1 MTPHAPRLRRGV
13 GLTGVVMF
21 GAGTAIGVSIFS
33 VLQPA
38 AQVAGS
44 GLLIAIALGIVPMLL
59 FATVYAW
66 MASAVPVSGASYEWP
81 RRYLGPFAGFAI
93 AWLRILSNVGALVVL
108 ARVLVNYLG
117 MAIDLPATPIVAAA
131 LTLVFALNF
140 VGVAVAARAQTALML
155 LLIAVL
161 ALFVATGAPRAAA
174 ATIGPLLA
182 GGGAAILAA
191 VPLLISLFLGIES
204 AVEIGD
210 EVREPQ
216 RTIPLGIAIA
226 VLVTALVYGAVAA
239 TALGL
244 IGPAALAA
252 SQAPLLDAARVPLG
266 AAALPVIVGAATV
279 SILKTMNA
287 TALTFSRSIY
297 AMGLSRAFPPAL
309 AAVHP
314 RFGTP
319 HRAILFCY
327 ACAMAGLLMPSSL
340 VFLLLAVNVPTMLKY
355 LACSLCA
362 IRVAGA
368 GGEVARGARL
378 RFPPRLVV
386 VAGWGAVIAATGII
400 LAGIGAD
407 ARPYLLVAGWLC
419 IGVAVYL
426 GYSRRHGEG
435 ARSATDEIHR
445 QDYAP
450 PSSADAKFK

>member
-1 MTPHAPRLRRGV
+1 MPRLQAAGVRFVEDTPLSGGDGRPLRRGV

-38 AQVAGS
+38 AAVAGS
-44 GLLIAIALGIVPMLL
+44 GLLVAIGLGIVPMLL

-66 MASAVPVSGASYEWP
+66 MASALPVSGASYEWP
-81 RRYLGPFAGFAI
+81 RRFLSPFAGFAI

-117 MAIDLPATPIVAAA
+117 MAIDLPGTPIVAVAI
-131 LTLVFALNF
+131 TLVFALNY
-140 VGVAVAARAQTALML
+140 VGVAVAAKVQTALML

-161 ALFVATGAPRAAA
+161 ALFVGSGAPHASAAM
-174 ATIGPLLA
+174 IGPLLA
-182 GGGAAILAA
+182 SGGTAVLAA

-226 VLVTALVYGAVAA
+226 VVLTALIYAAVAA

-244 IGPAALAA
+244 IGPAALAQ
-252 SQAPLLDAARVPLG
+252 SKAPLLDAARVPLG
-266 AAALPVIVGAATV
+266 AAALPIIVGAATV

-297 AMGLSRAFPPAL
+297 AMGLSGAFPPAL
-309 AAVHP
+309 ARVHP

-327 ACAMAGLLMPSSL
+327 VCAMAGLLMPSSL
-340 VFLLLAVNVPTMLKY
+340 VFLLLAVNIPTMLKY
-355 LACSLCA
+355 MACSLCA
-362 IRVAGA
+362 IRVARA
-368 GGEVARGARL
+368 GGAIAEGARL
-378 RFPPRLVV
+378 RFPPALVV
-386 VAGWGAVIAATGII
+386 AAGCGAVIAAAGII
-400 LAGIGAD
+400 LAGIEAD
-407 ARPYLLVAGWLC
+407 GRPYLLVGGWLAV
-419 IGVAVYL
+419 GVIVYL
-426 GYSRRHGEG
+426 GYSRRA
-435 ARSATDEIHR
+435 AR
-445 QDYAP
+445 
-450 PSSADAKFK
+450 

>member
-1 MTPHAPRLRRGV
+1 MPRLQTLEGHALNGGPAPLRRSV

-38 AQVAGS
+38 AQVAGA
-44 GLLIAIALGIVPMLL
+44 GLLAAIALGIVPMLL

-66 MASAVPVSGASYEWP
+66 LASALPVSGASYEWP
-81 RRYLGPFAGFAI
+81 RRFLSPFVGFAI
-93 AWLRILSNVGALVVL
+93 AWLRILANVGALVVL

-117 MAIDLPATPIVAAA
+117 MAFDLPGLPVVAAA
-131 LTLVFALNF
+131 ITLVFALNF
-140 VGVAVAARAQTALML
+140 VGVAVAARVQTVLML

-161 ALFVATGAPRAAA
+161 ALFVATGAPRASAA
-174 ATIGPLLA
+174 AIGPIFA
-182 GGGAAILAA
+182 GGGPAILAA

-210 EVREPQ
+210 EVRDPQ
-216 RTIPLGIAIA
+216 RTIPLGIALA
-226 VLVTALVYGAVAA
+226 VLLTAIVYGAVAA

-287 TALTFSRSIY
+287 AALTFSRSIY
-297 AMGLSRAFPPAL
+297 AMGRSGAFPRAL

-319 HRAILFCY
+319 YRAILLCY
-327 ACAMAGLLMPSSL
+327 GFAMAGLMMPSSL
-340 VFLLLAVNVPTMLKY
+340 VFLLLAVNIPTMLKY

-362 IRVAGA
+362 VRVAGSGTGA
-368 GGEVARGARL
+368 GTAGDIARGAGL
-378 RFPPRLVV
+378 RIPPRVV
-386 VAGWGAVIAATGII
+386 VATGWAAALAAAGIIAAGIE
-400 LAGIGAD
+400 AD
-407 ARPYLLVAGWLC
+407 GRPYLLVLGWL
-419 IGVAVYL
+419 AVGIVFYL
-426 GYSRRHGEG
+426 VVSRRNV
-435 ARSATDEIHR
+435 A
-445 QDYAP
+445 Q
-450 PSSADAKFK
+450 

>member
-1 MTPHAPRLRRGV
+1 MPRLQAAEARALSDDATRPLRRGV

-38 AQVAGS
+38 AAVAGS
-44 GLLIAIALGIVPMLL
+44 GLLVAIMLGIVPMLL

-66 MASAVPVSGASYEWP
+66 MASALPVSGASYEWP
-81 RRYLGPFAGFAI
+81 RRFLSPFAGFAI

-117 MAIDLPATPIVAAA
+117 MAIDLPGTPIVAAA
-131 LTLVFALNF
+131 ITLVFGLNF
-140 VGVAVAARAQTALML
+140 VGVAVAAKAQTALMVM
-155 LLIAVL
+155 LIAVL
-161 ALFVATGAPRAAA
+161 ALFVGSGSPHVSAAM
-174 ATIGPLLA
+174 IGPLFD
-182 GGGAAILAA
+182 GGGWAVLAA

-210 EVREPQ
+210 EVRDPQ

-226 VLVTALVYGAVAA
+226 VVLTALIYAAVAA

-252 SQAPLLDAARVPLG
+252 SKAPLLDAARVPLG
-266 AAALPVIVGAATV
+266 AAALPIIVGAATV

-297 AMGLSRAFPPAL
+297 AMGLSGAFPPAL
-309 AAVHP
+309 ARVHP

-319 HRAILFCY
+319 YRAILFCY
-327 ACAMAGLLMPSSL
+327 VCAMTGLLMPSSL
-340 VFLLLAVNVPTMLKY
+340 VFLLLAVNIPTMLKY
-355 LACSLCA
+355 MACSLCA

-368 GGEVARGARL
+368 PGEIAKGAQL
-378 RFPPRLVV
+378 RFSPKLVV
-386 VAGWGAVIAATGII
+386 AAGWAAVVAAAVII
-400 LAGIGAD
+400 LAGLEAD
-407 ARPYLLVAGWLC
+407 VRPYLLVLGWLA
-419 IGVAVYL
+419 IGIVVYVT
-426 GYSRRHGEG
+426 YSRR
-435 ARSATDEIHR
+435 ASTR
-445 QDYAP
+445 
-450 PSSADAKFK
+450 